1 MTKTPS
7 DTPSNSQGLKPP
19 AGGRL
24 IWTLLILMAGGGL
37 FIAHQQR
44 QQQLQFQSLTE
55 QMAALQRSQ
64 AELSVR
70 IEQRL
75 VAAEGRVAKLES
87 SPLPAS
93 TPIITTPK
101 LEPSPVDAPPPAT
114 PAPVVLPPLVQG
126 TVADA
131 RLKKLEAELIRVQ
144 QQDIAD
150 LKKKQK
156 QLGEQVTSLD
166 GGLKAAVSGRETIE
180 KTLVRMDARMDRMT
194 TLLHN

>member
-7 DTPSNSQGLKPP
+7 DTPSNSQGFKPP
-19 AGGRL
+19 TGGRL

-70 IEQRL
+70 TEQRL

>member
-1 MTKTPS
+1 
-7 DTPSNSQGLKPP
+7 
-19 AGGRL
+19 
-24 IWTLLILMAGGGL
+24 
-37 FIAHQQR
+37 
-44 QQQLQFQSLTE
+44 
-55 QMAALQRSQ
+55 
-64 AELSVR
+64 
-70 IEQRL
+70 
-75 VAAEGRVAKLES
+75 
-87 SPLPAS
+87 
-93 TPIITTPK
+93 
-101 LEPSPVDAPPPAT
+101 
-114 PAPVVLPPLVQG
+114 VQG

>member
-7 DTPSNSQGLKPP
+7 DTSSNSQGFKPP

-24 IWTLLILMAGGGL
+24 IWTLLILMAVGGV

-75 VAAEGRVAKLES
+75 VAVEGRVAKLES
-87 SPLPAS
+87 TRPPDCCALLP
-93 TPIITTPK
+93 
-101 LEPSPVDAPPPAT
+101 E
-114 PAPVVLPPLVQG
+114 LV
-126 TVADA
+126 A
-131 RLKKLEAELIRVQ
+131 RVGKLEAEQSRITEQELSE
-144 QQDIAD
+144 

-156 QLGEQVTSLD
+156 QQGEQAAGLD
-166 GGLKAAVSGRETIE
+166 ERLNAATSGRETIE
-180 KTLVRMDARMDRMT
+180 KTLLRMDARMDRMT
-194 TLLHN
+194 KLLPK